1 MTSEYCPVC
10 FQKLIDD
17 RCMRCGYTTMD
28 NFLDLRTIDV
38 PMKADIIKWQSFTAK
53 NNELKK
59 KQLNP
64 KSDKVHNY
72 KGPYRQN
79 KEGLLWVVDGGKTTA
94 DENTGEY
101 SIAYK
106 KPAKKKS
113 AEDSSRKEN
122 RDKNQ
127 NDNNSG
133 EYSFS
138 YRKVKK

>member
-1 MTSEYCPVC
+1 
-10 FQKLIDD
+10 
-17 RCMRCGYTTMD
+17 MD

-79 KEGLLWVVDGGKTTA
+79 KKGLLWVVDGGKTTA